1 MPLTEVADATVVE
14 TPATPETATGA
25 DAKPPT
31 SEAAT
36 DTAAK
41 SAEGAATSGEAAS
54 GTAATTTTTE
64 TAVAAGGTH
73 VIARGDTLW
82 DIAKAA
88 YGDGTLWRRIA
99 EANGNPRP
107 RALHVGTELSIPTK

>member
-1 MPLTEVADATVVE
+1 
-14 TPATPETATGA
+14 
-25 DAKPPT
+25 
-31 SEAAT
+31 
-36 DTAAK
+36 
-41 SAEGAATSGEAAS
+41 
-54 GTAATTTTTE
+54 
-64 TAVAAGGTH
+64 

-107 RALHVGTELSIPTK
+107 RALHIGTELSIPAK

>member
-1 MPLTEVADATVVE
+1 M
-14 TPATPETATGA
+14 
-25 DAKPPT
+25 
-31 SEAAT
+31 
-36 DTAAK
+36 
-41 SAEGAATSGEAAS
+41 
-54 GTAATTTTTE
+54 
-64 TAVAAGGTH
+64 AAGGTH

-107 RALHVGTELSIPTK
+107 RALHVGTELSIPTNSGQFVSTISAGPGFPGPAFLFRTILSRPGLRPPMQDD

>member
-1 MPLTEVADATVVE
+1 MSGGWAHGF
-14 TPATPETATGA
+14 ATGTYGVPSSDHWRRPA
-25 DAKPPT
+25 P
-31 SEAAT
+31 
-36 DTAAK
+36 
-41 SAEGAATSGEAAS
+41 
-54 GTAATTTTTE
+54 
-64 TAVAAGGTH
+64 AGGTH